1 MKYQHR
7 RLFLVTLLAVVAVG
21 PWYGEAEAREFN
33 QRVAIGAFR
42 GPKAMAFQDAVE
54 GALLRRYALVPEETV
69 TEAARQLGVHLRS
82 NDDFAEVARTL
93 NVRAFVS
100 ATVTREPEW
109 RVEMVV
115 RRGDTGEIAAR
126 YDWSDS
132 RIDGLAAA
140 LARATPKRLRALL
153 AAEPQAPAAE
163 PSAQMLVKAAADE
176 EGVLAKPR
184 RLHALQT
191 SKPARREAEAEV
203 RAKPAERRR
212 AVDDD
217 DDEVLKGDNDDDRDD
232 EQDAPPVR
240 PYLEL
245 GVGGRIFS
253 RSMSFADN
261 INRVPGYRL
270 DRATAITVDVAF
282 HPFALGDSTRK
293 TWAAGLGLTGSAKYA
308 LGIGTELSG
317 TDGRSRAEVHG
328 YEVGLRYRAPIGI
341 VDLIPHVDYAVET
354 FIANV
359 ADLAPDVG
367 YQLVRMGLATRIG
380 ISREISLRL
389 HADYLHVMSAG
400 PLTDPTRF
408 PRATANGVDLS
419 VGGGYGITNTLEVQA
434 SVGMR
439 RYGFDMHA
447 RPGDTPLAGGA
458 IDEYVFTTIGVAYRP
473 ALRSP

>member
-1 MKYQHR
+1 
-7 RLFLVTLLAVVAVG
+7 
-21 PWYGEAEAREFN
+21 
-33 QRVAIGAFR
+33 
-42 GPKAMAFQDAVE
+42 
-54 GALLRRYALVPEETV
+54 
-69 TEAARQLGVHLRS
+69 
-82 NDDFAEVARTL
+82 
-93 NVRAFVS
+93 
-100 ATVTREPEW
+100 
-109 RVEMVV
+109 
-115 RRGDTGEIAAR
+115 
-126 YDWSDS
+126 
-132 RIDGLAAA
+132 
-140 LARATPKRLRALL
+140 
-153 AAEPQAPAAE
+153 
-163 PSAQMLVKAAADE
+163 
-176 EGVLAKPR
+176 
-184 RLHALQT
+184 LQT
-191 SKPARREAEAEV
+191 SKPARREPEAEV

-212 AVDDD
+212 AVDEDD
-217 DDEVLKGDNDDDRDD
+217 DDVLKGDNDDDREDP
-232 EQDAPPVR
+232 QDAPAIR

-245 GVGGRIFS
+245 AIGGRIFS

-282 HPFALGDSTRK
+282 HPFALADSTRK
-293 TWAAGLGLTGSAKYA
+293 SWAAGLGLTGSAKYA

-317 TDGRSRAEVHG
+317 ADGRSRAEVHG

-389 HADYLHVMSAG
+389 GADYLHVMSAG

-408 PRATANGVDLS
+408 PRATANGVDLF
-419 VGGGYGITNTLEVQA
+419 VGGGYGITSTLEVQA